1 MRHRKITFWT
11 VLIMCAVVAGL
22 LLTGCDNVLGE
33 DDSSDT
39 EDENGEDTGD
49 DTEDDA
55 EDDAE
60 DENGEDTG
68 DDTEDDA
75 EDDAEEDSIV
85 STASWIIV
93 HENAADHP
101 FGGQYRIGI
110 IDTRDSPMRIV
121 FYDEVDDDGVIQV
134 SGGFLPFENDGEE
147 ITFEWSHVWLGAD
160 PEEDGIDYTGKDWY
174 EIPSTAE
181 APPGGTMQENGDT
194 LTVDGGGGSLEFS
207 KLSFGVP
214 EDMVESWDLAMDGYS
229 GDLVLGSTSDAP
241 EAGWGS
247 LAYTW
252 NEPDAAEQSGSG
264 YWRASGTT
272 EGYFRQIYTEVSD
285 DEDLEYW
292 EHLTPYTLADN
303 TLTLFTDLAK
313 TESYDYQRPE

>member
-33 DDSSDT
+33 DDPA
-39 EDENGEDTGD
+39 DTGD
-49 DTEDDA
+49 DTGDDTEENAEDDA

-60 DENGEDTG
+60 D
-68 DDTEDDA
+68 
-75 EDDAEEDSIV
+75 SIV
-85 STASWIIV
+85 SAASWIIV
-93 HENAADHP
+93 HENAVDHP
-101 FGGQYRIGI
+101 FDGRYSIGS
-110 IDTRDSPMRIV
+110 IDTRDSPMRICY
-121 FYDEVDDDGVIQV
+121 YDGVDDDGVIQV
-134 SGGFLPFENDGEE
+134 SGGLLPFENDGEE

-160 PEEDGIDYTGKDWY
+160 PEKEGIDYTGKDWY
-174 EIPSTAE
+174 EIPSTLE
-181 APPGGTMQENGDT
+181 PPPEGTMEIDGDT
-194 LTVDGGGGSLEFS
+194 LTVNGGAGPLEFS
-207 KLSFGVP
+207 KLAFGLP
-214 EDMVESWDLAMDGYS
+214 EDMVESWDLAIDGYS

-241 EAGWGS
+241 EPGWGS

-285 DEDLEYW
+285 DDGLEYW
-292 EHLTPYTLADN
+292 EHLTPYTLEED

-313 TESYDYQRPE
+313 TESYDYQRLE